1 MLLAIYGATGLWGA
15 ATAWIGAVMLL
26 AVCVLVQADRAR
38 RMTGRLDDLGSDVDR
53 GLDALKESH
62 KTLADDIGAL
72 RGDEFIGLRRRLD
85 DLSSEIEEGLGVE
98 KKAHKAL
105 SEGVG
110 ELSESVG
117 ALSDGFGSLSDQVRT
132 LSGDVGALRG
142 EEYIGFS
149 RRLSPEAETDLCSA
163 WADRVGVTL
172 DRAYIRYL
180 ERKVLQIEGVC
191 SGRVASDMHNALL
204 RAVLARGV
212 PGQEFNGIE
221 IGVLF
226 GISAMVILEAV
237 SPFFEHAHMTLID
250 PFEGYYQP
258 DELDPMTRL
267 PVSRRLVERNLDR
280 FGILP
285 EHYTLIQGYS
295 GDEAVAEQVSGR
307 TYNFLLID
315 GDHSFEGVKA
325 DFDRYAP
332 MIQTGGYIVLDDY
345 SAPQWPGVTRF
356 VDEVLSE
363 SPLVE
368 CVGMASRTAV
378 FRRT

>member
-1 MLLAIYGATGLWGA
+1 VVIAALVTAVLLAVYGATGLWGA
-15 ATAWIGAVMLL
+15 ATASIGAVMLL
-26 AVCVLVQADRAR
+26 AACVLAEAERAR
-38 RMTGRLDDLGSDVDR
+38 QLTRRLGDLSGNLDGRVDAVDGR
-53 GLDALKESH
+53 VDALKESH
-62 KTLADDIGAL
+62 KMLADDMAAL
-72 RGDEFIGLRRRLD
+72 RSDDIGPLRKADIGFLRRLG
-85 DLSSEIEEGLGVE
+85 DLSSDIEKGLGLAKE
-98 KKAHKAL
+98 AHKAL
-105 SEGVG
+105 S
-110 ELSESVG
+110 
-117 ALSDGFGSLSDQVRT
+117 D
-132 LSGDVGALRG
+132 DVGSLRG

-149 RRLSPEAETDLCSA
+149 RRLGPEAEADLCSV
-163 WADRVGVTL
+163 WSERLGVVL
-172 DRAYIRYL
+172 ERSYIRYL

-191 SGRVASDMHNALL
+191 AGRVASDMHDALL
-204 RAVLARGV
+204 RAVVARSV
-212 PGQEFNGIE
+212 PGDEFNGIE

-237 SPFFEHAHMTLID
+237 GPFFEHAHMTLID

-267 PVSRRLVERNLDR
+267 PVSRRLVDRNLDR
-280 FGILP
+280 FGVSP
-285 EHYTLIQGYS
+285 EQYTVIQGCS
-295 GDEAVAEQVSGR
+295 GDDRVSEQVSGR

-332 MIQTGGYIVLDDY
+332 RIQPGGFVVLDDY

-356 VDEVLSE
+356 VDEVLSV